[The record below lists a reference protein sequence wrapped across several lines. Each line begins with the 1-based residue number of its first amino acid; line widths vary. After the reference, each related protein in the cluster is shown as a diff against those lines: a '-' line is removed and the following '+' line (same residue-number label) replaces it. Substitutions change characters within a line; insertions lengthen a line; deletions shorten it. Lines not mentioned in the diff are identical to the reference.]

1 MSFPPEIQNLLDAL
15 QALPGIKE
23 IDIDLPTGLED
34 IKTDDLS
41 LPGPFAELPHAAL
54 RRTKG
59 GLEKEVLLQI
69 FFELEATSP
78 AHKSLELIAWIIRDW
93 ARSGTNIQLRARA
106 LPVILGG
113 EVQTNTLQFCI
124 EWFHIDPN
132 YELASLLDEVK
143 RFAETIADEH
153 KEILK
158 ISPSHFDVE

>member
-93 ARSGTNIQLRARA
+93 GPLRNKYS
-106 LPVILGG
+106 ITS
-113 EVQTNTLQFCI
+113 E
-124 EWFHIDPN
+124 
-132 YELASLLDEVK
+132 
-143 RFAETIADEH
+143 
-153 KEILK
+153 
-158 ISPSHFDVE
+158 SPSCHIRWRSSNEHATILYRVVPHRPKL